1 MTGSGTWRLRRY
13 AESDGSEPFTD
24 WLNGLDTTIQRRV
37 RVALSRIEAGN
48 LSAVKWIDRNL
59 GEYRMDT
66 GPGYRIY
73 LTRHGKDELVL
84 LNGGDKHSQSSDIA
98 DAKSYIVM
106 LKKL

>member
-1 MTGSGTWRLRRY
+1 
-13 AESDGSEPFTD
+13 
-24 WLNGLDTTIQRRV
+24 
-37 RVALSRIEAGN
+37 
-48 LSAVKWIDRNL
+48 
-59 GEYRMDT
+59 MDT